1 MTGLPWRSAAGSASN
16 LNDAQAANEN
26 QVGLWGCLDGWG
38 YGGNSLGRLARRG
51 LSVSYEKII
60 TDVEVLNMI
69 AELCAGKQAGV
80 DEIGFEN
87 ALSCVDP
94 SGHFFASPQT
104 MERYSTEFYEPIVH
118 DYANFGTWTERG
130 SKDAS
135 ARSTEVWQEIVS
147 KDTSVKVDDDKV
159 ATLRAFIANRTAQG
173 GAPLKKLNLSIKLL
187 FRRL

>member
-1 MTGLPWRSAAGSASN
+1 MAGATVIIHSA
-16 LNDAQAANEN
+16 
-26 QVGLWGCLDGWG
+26 GWLEG
-38 YGGNSLGRLARRG
+38 G

-135 ARSTEVWQEIVS
+135 ARSTEVWQEIVN

-159 ATLRAFIANRTAQG
+159 AALRAFIANRTAQG
-173 GAPLKKLNLSIKLL
+173 GAPPES
-187 FRRL
+187 

>member
-1 MTGLPWRSAAGSASN
+1 MKRSS
-16 LNDAQAANEN
+16 
-26 QVGLWGCLDGWG
+26 
-38 YGGNSLGRLARRG
+38 
-51 LSVSYEKII
+51 
-60 TDVEVLNMI
+60 DVEVLNMI

-104 MERYSTEFYEPIVH
+104 MERYTLIN

-135 ARSTEVWQEIVS
+135 ARS
-147 KDTSVKVDDDKV
+147 
-159 ATLRAFIANRTAQG
+159 
-173 GAPLKKLNLSIKLL
+173 
-187 FRRL
+187 